1 MPRVFFALGA
11 IASGFWCFLKVI
23 MNPNILNQLETKIN
37 DGIGTFEE
45 LDSVCSQLINIIH
58 QQNELAVKANELFE
72 ILRPDWS
79 SVAFQA
85 WMIGEVL

>member
-1 MPRVFFALGA
+1 M
-11 IASGFWCFLKVI
+11 I
-23 MNPNILNQLETKIN
+23 MNPNILNELETKIN

-58 QQNELAVKANELFE
+58 QQNELATKANELFE
-72 ILRPDWS
+72 KLRPDWS

-85 WMIGEVL
+85 WIIGEV

>member
-1 MPRVFFALGA
+1 MPRVIRFGRYRFRILVFF
-11 IASGFWCFLKVI
+11 VMI
-23 MNPNILNQLETKIN
+23 MNPNILNELETKIN
-37 DGIGTFEE
+37 DGIGTFDE

-79 SVAFQA
+79 SVPFQA
-85 WMIGEVL
+85 WVIGEV

>member
-1 MPRVFFALGA
+1 MSRVIRFGRYRFRILVFF
-11 IASGFWCFLKVI
+11 VMI
-23 MNPNILNQLETKIN
+23 MNPNILNELETKIN

-72 ILRPDWS
+72 RLRPDWS
-79 SVAFQA
+79 SVPFQA
-85 WMIGEVL
+85 WVIGEV

>member
-1 MPRVFFALGA
+1 MGA

-23 MNPNILNQLETKIN
+23 MNPNILNKLETKIN
-37 DGIGTFEE
+37 DGIGTFDE

-72 ILRPDWS
+72 RLRPDWS
-79 SVAFQA
+79 SVPFQA
-85 WMIGEVL
+85 WVIGEV

>member
-1 MPRVFFALGA
+1 M
-11 IASGFWCFLKVI
+11 I
-23 MNPNILNQLETKIN
+23 MNPNILNELETKIN

-72 ILRPDWS
+72 RLRPDWS
-79 SVAFQA
+79 SVPFQA
-85 WMIGEVL
+85 WVIGEV

>member
-1 MPRVFFALGA
+1 
-11 IASGFWCFLKVI
+11 
-23 MNPNILNQLETKIN
+23 MNPNILNELETKIN

-45 LDSVCSQLINIIH
+45 LDSVCSQLINIIC

-72 ILRPDWS
+72 KLRPDWS

>member
-1 MPRVFFALGA
+1 MPRVIRFGRYRFRVLVFF
-11 IASGFWCFLKVI
+11 KVI
-23 MNPNILNQLETKIN
+23 MNPNILNELETKIN

-85 WMIGEVL
+85 WVIGEV

>member
-1 MPRVFFALGA
+1 
-11 IASGFWCFLKVI
+11 
-23 MNPNILNQLETKIN
+23 MNPNILNELETKIN

-72 ILRPDWS
+72 ILRHDWS
-79 SVAFQA
+79 SVPFQA
-85 WMIGEVL
+85 WMIGEV

>member
-1 MPRVFFALGA
+1 
-11 IASGFWCFLKVI
+11 
-23 MNPNILNQLETKIN
+23 MNPNILNELETKIN

-45 LDSVCSQLINIIH
+45 LDSVCSELINIIH

-72 ILRPDWS
+72 KLRPDWS